1 MEKKDELRVKW
12 EIGELG
18 IILYLM
24 GQIDKSLPS
33 ILHNIIWLHVCPLY
47 QHTFPFIAHESL
59 NGHPL
64 SLVICH
70 AYLMQWE
77 EVIWAEIELLGF
89 NNNWAIRKGEW
100 NLKLR
105 RKDYFSVPHYDKMF
119 SSREQLSKTIA
130 EEISLLFKF
139 MTMSIY
145 QFQYGQGVDEHSGK
159 EKCVSIFIPNPYVG
173 TLKELSK
180 DVVSIRVGNSSNL
193 IWIGCW
199 LKQHNSRVIRAICD
213 AIQSVANKQKDIAPI
228 PFAFHITILSMKN
241 EVNSFIILLEFLEE
255 APLDILITDQY
266 SEPSYVTRVKL
277 EMLIAV
283 ANESNT
289 CELVTQLCEYANV
302 NIPIARESIWVVGK
316 MALQH
321 YVYNVS
327 IVVPLLRFHE
337 MEKSYATSNAPMLA
351 TTIKSSAMVIP
362 WDPGKFNT
370 LMTKD
375 AHQCCLRNS
384 LSIYG
389 LLNFV
394 YDRGKVLAQ
403 KHLGA
408 NHVDLSVFNGSI
420 FMCFSSKW
428 MDHLAARRVIE
439 TFPNLEDKV
448 VFKGVVL
455 IETWIMR
462 WTLFMG
468 PNQSFGEFI
477 LEECRRMM
485 RCQGWFMRCMTLSN
499 YISNSM

>member
-1 MEKKDELRVKW
+1 MELEKVSPKSTTWNSWTDECAQQGLHREFFKYSKGMKLLVQMHLKIFSRLFSGCTVKSVLPNWKK
-12 EIGELG
+12 
-18 IILYLM
+18 M
-24 GQIDKSLPS
+24 
-33 ILHNIIWLHVCPLY
+33 
-47 QHTFPFIAHESL
+47 
-59 NGHPL
+59 
-64 SLVICH
+64 H
-70 AYLMQWE
+70 AYVHVVKTCDDRDEFLGTTLVEMQALSSCE
-77 EVIWAEIELLGF
+77 YFLCDNMPKFISSLKGMNTIEYQPIF
-89 NNNWAIRKGEW
+89 VKKYITPTMDSKN
-100 NLKLR
+100 
-105 RKDYFSVPHYDKMF
+105 
-119 SSREQLSKTIA
+119 RE
-130 EEISLLFKF
+130 
-139 MTMSIY
+139 
-145 QFQYGQGVDEHSGK
+145 
-159 EKCVSIFIPNPYVG
+159 
-173 TLKELSK
+173 
-180 DVVSIRVGNSSNL
+180 
-193 IWIGCW
+193 
-199 LKQHNSRVIRAICD
+199 
-213 AIQSVANKQKDIAPI
+213 KDIAPT
-228 PFAFHITILSMKN
+228 PFAFHITILSMKD
-241 EVNSFIILLEFLEE
+241 EVNGFIILLEFLEE
-255 APLDILITDQY
+255 TPMGILITDQY

-277 EMLIAV
+277 EMLITV

-289 CELVTQLCEYANV
+289 CELVTQLCEDTANV

-316 MALQH
+316 MTLPQYA
-321 YVYNVS
+321 YDVS
-327 IVVPLLRFHE
+327 TVVPLLHFHE
-337 MEKSYATSNAPMLA
+337 MENSYATSNALMLA

-370 LMTKD
+370 FMTKVTY
-375 AHQCCLRNS
+375 QCCLRNS

-499 YISNSM
+499 VGARKIFMLSYL